1 MSAVGGTQPGPW
13 IGRVI
18 DGRYRVVEVLGEGAM
33 GAVYMAEHLKLRK
46 HVALK
51 TIRARFSGEAE
62 HVARFFRE
70 AMATAQ
76 IEHPHVVSAIDFG
89 ELPEGGHYLVMQ
101 LVRGATLTNH
111 IGRGTP
117 PWPQAAEIGAQI
129 ADALAAAHAVGVIH
143 RDLKPD
149 NVLLEEREG
158 RLWAKVVD
166 FGIARVASEGR
177 EIGPPSDGRPLTAA
191 NVILGTPGYMAPE
204 QALAGQVDGRT
215 DLYALGVMLW
225 EMCAG
230 RRLWTG
236 KDSAELF
243 HAQLT
248 GAPPDLRTLVPGLPP
263 AFAGL
268 IMQLLDPVPAQR
280 PAPGGVRDE
289 LRSLA
294 HRESRAP
301 ASPRRS
307 LAGLA
312 ADPSPGGKIGEQPP
326 PVARSGRA
334 ASLRAALVDL
344 WSASTRQPG
353 RRRRVWWVLG
363 CGVLALIGLLV
374 RCAVLGDPPAQ
385 PTETADASG
394 SAPGAAVA
402 SADGAASEVKTEEPP
417 PAEIPAAYAEH
428 AEALLH
434 SSDRKARKSAVD
446 AITHAKGAEKE
457 AIPLYLRNI
466 AWLERSQGCPA
477 KKAVLRKMEEDGD
490 MRVVPALRQL
500 AATPKNGCREF
511 LSKVDCLA
519 CLRGDLKRILGEVEA
534 HDPD

>member
-1 MSAVGGTQPGPW
+1 
-13 IGRVI
+13 VI
-18 DGRYRVVEVLGEGAM
+18 DGRYRVLEVLGEGGM
-33 GAVYMAEHLKLRK
+33 GAVYLAEHLKLHK

-51 TIRARFSGEAE
+51 TIRARVADEAQ
-62 HVARFFRE
+62 HVARFSRE

-101 LVRGATLTNH
+101 LVRGASLTHH
-111 IGRGTP
+111 IGRGAP
-117 PWPQAAEIGAQI
+117 LWPQAAELGAQI
-129 ADALAAAHAVGVIH
+129 ADALAAAHAVGVVH

-166 FGIARVASEGR
+166 FGIARVSSEAR
-177 EIGPPSDGRPLTAA
+177 QIGPASDGRPITAV

-204 QALAGQVDGRT
+204 QALAGPVDGRA
-215 DLYALGVMLW
+215 DLYALGVILW

-236 KDSAELF
+236 KDPAELF

-248 GAPPDLRTLVPGLPP
+248 APPPDLLAMVPGIPP
-263 AFAGL
+263 ALAAL
-268 IMQLLDPVPAQR
+268 ISQLLDHTPGQR

-307 LAGLA
+307 LAGLTA
-312 ADPSPGGKIGEQPP
+312 SPSPDGKIDPRPLPAPP
-326 PVARSGRA
+326 ATSRT
-334 ASLRAALVDL
+334 ALVDR
-344 WSASTRQPG
+344 WRAIAG
-353 RRRRVWWVLG
+353 RRRRVLMALG
-363 CGVLALIGLLV
+363 CGVLATCVLLA
-374 RCAVLGDPPAQ
+374 RCACADDPPTE
-385 PTETADASG
+385 PTPAADPGSGAHAPATPPASDVE
-394 SAPGAAVA
+394 PG
-402 SADGAASEVKTEEPP
+402 EPP
-417 PAEIPAAYAEH
+417 PRELPAAYADH
-428 AEALLH
+428 AEALLR
-434 SSDRKARKSAVD
+434 SSDRKARKAAVD
-446 AITHAKGAEKE
+446 AITRAKGDDKE

-466 AWLERSQGCPA
+466 AWLEKSPGCPA
-477 KKAVLRKMEEDGD
+477 KKAVLRKMEEDD
-490 MRVVPALRQL
+490 DPRVVPALRQL

-511 LSKVDCLA
+511 LSKVDCVA
-519 CLRGDLKRILGEVEA
+519 CLRGDLKRILGHFESR
-534 HDPD
+534 DPG